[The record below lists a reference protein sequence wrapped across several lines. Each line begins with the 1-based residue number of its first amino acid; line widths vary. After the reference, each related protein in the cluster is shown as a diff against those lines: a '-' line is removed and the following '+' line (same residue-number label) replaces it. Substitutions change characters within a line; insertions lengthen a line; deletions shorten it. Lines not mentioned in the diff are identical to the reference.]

1 MSYVILFKEIDTVA
15 TRHITK
21 IGVLSLGKI
30 LGAIYAIMGLIF
42 GAIMT
47 LTFMGMGSIM
57 GNDGALAGLLL
68 GTGAIITLPI
78 FYGILGFIDG
88 IITALIYN
96 VAAGF
101 IGGLE
106 IEVE

>member
-1 MSYVILFKEIDTVA
+1 MA
-15 TRHITK
+15 TRHISK

-47 LTFMGMGSIM
+47 LTSLITGPVMYGPGVQSMFF
-57 GNDGALAGLLL
+57 GAA
-68 GTGAIITLPI
+68 AIIILPV
-78 FYGILGFIDG
+78 FYGVLGFIGG
-88 IITALIYN
+88 IITALIFN
-96 VAAGF
+96 AATGF

-106 IEVE
+106 IEVEDQ